1 MLHKIPRLSWGI
13 FALFTIHQILQKIA
27 HISMPFFD
35 NHFDPFACSVLG
47 LTVLKIDR
55 KWLWGNQS
63 TVFKWHEVLAATLV
77 LAIISEEVF
86 PRLSDAFT
94 RDILDYFALFAGGLF
109 FYIFINREE
118 V

>member
-1 MLHKIPRLSWGI
+1 M
-13 FALFTIHQILQKIA
+13 IHQILQKIA
-27 HISMPFFD
+27 HIFIPFID

-55 KWLWGNQS
+55 KWLWSTQS
-63 TVFKWHEVLAATLV
+63 TIFRWYEVLATTLV

-94 RDILDYFALFAGGLF
+94 RDTLDYYALVAGGLF
-109 FYIFINREE
+109 FYVFINREE